1 MRLAGFVPTRLSFLT
16 LILVLTTV
24 LTLGCG
30 TTTVTLDRH
39 QLGQDLV
46 QRGVDPKLVILPF
59 GLTDEMREWA
69 HTNVP
74 NVLDEATKLEVLRDR
89 LLDSSTMSV
98 EYEWGYTGTAI
109 EVFEKRRANCLA
121 FTNLFVGLARELGLE
136 VYFLAVDDT
145 ETYRREGDLV
155 VVSDHIAV
163 GFGAQTNRRI
173 YDFSQYAQEADYRA
187 VRKVSDLTAIAMFHS
202 NRGAEAL
209 RVGNVHDSIDWLR
222 TAVSIDPELVNAW
235 VNLGVTLR
243 RAGQVDAAEEAYK
256 RAIEIDPR
264 IYSAYN
270 NLAAV
275 LRIQGRSGEA
285 EAFEAQLQKSPNRN
299 PFTYLALGDIS
310 LRSGRLAEAERFYRR
325 AINLRCEEADC
336 YAALGQLAVANGNLK
351 TARKMLRQAE
361 KLDPQNERTQ
371 RLARLV
377 AEHEGR
383 APQTASTQ
391 SR

>member
-1 MRLAGFVPTRLSFLT
+1 MRLAGRSRTRFLALT
-16 LILVLTTV
+16 LTAVFAA
-24 LTLGCG
+24 GCG
-30 TTTVTLDRH
+30 TSTVTLERH
-39 QLGQDLV
+39 RLGEDLA

-69 HTNVP
+69 RTNVP
-74 NVLDEATKLEVLRDR
+74 NILNDETKLEVLRDR
-89 LLDSSTMSV
+89 LLDSSTMKV

-121 FTNLFVGLARELGLE
+121 FTNLFVGMARELGLA

-163 GFGAQTNRRI
+163 GYGAQTNRRI
-173 YDFSQYAQEADYRA
+173 YDFSQYAEDADYRS
-187 VRKVSDLTAIAMFHS
+187 VRKVSDLTAISMFHS

-209 RVGNVHDSIDWLR
+209 RVGNVRDAVEWLT
-222 TAVSIDPELVNAW
+222 TAVEIDPELVNAW

-243 RAGQVDAAEEAYK
+243 RAGQLEAAEQAYK

-264 IYSAYN
+264 IYSAYH
-270 NLAAV
+270 NLASV
-275 LRIQGRSGEA
+275 LRMQGRKSEA
-285 EAFEAQLQKSPNRN
+285 EAFEAQLEKSPNRN

-310 LRSGRLAEAERFYRR
+310 LRNGRIAEAERFYRR

-361 KLDPQNERTQ
+361 KLDPKNERTQ

-377 AEHEGR
+377 AEQEGR
-383 APQTASTQ
+383 GAQ
-391 SR
+391 SS

>member
-1 MRLAGFVPTRLSFLT
+1 VLSA
-16 LILVLTTV
+16 
-24 LTLGCG
+24 GCG
-30 TTTVTLDRH
+30 TSAVTLERH
-39 QLGQDLV
+39 QLGEELT

-69 HTNVP
+69 RANVP
-74 NVLDEATKLEVLRDR
+74 NVLSDETKLEVLRDR

-121 FTNLFVGLARELGLE
+121 FTNLFVGMARELGLP

-163 GFGAQTNRRI
+163 GYGAQTNRKI
-173 YDFSQYAQEADYRA
+173 YDFSQYAAEADYRS
-187 VRKVSDLTAIAMFHS
+187 VHKVSDLTAIAMFHS

-209 RVGNVHDSIDWLR
+209 RVGNVRDSFEWLR
-222 TAVSIDPELVNAW
+222 TAVTIDPELVNAW

-243 RAGQVDAAEEAYK
+243 RGGQLEAAEQAYK

-264 IYSAYN
+264 VYSAYN
-270 NLAAV
+270 NLASV
-275 LRIQGRSGEA
+275 LRLQGRKTEA
-285 EAFEAQLQKSPNRN
+285 EAFEAQLEKSPNRN

-310 LRSGRLAEAERFYRR
+310 LRNGRLAEAERFYRR

-351 TARKMLRQAE
+351 TARKMLSKAE
-361 KLDPQNERTQ
+361 KLDPNNERTQ
-371 RLARLV
+371 RLARSV

-383 APQTASTQ
+383 AQRS
-391 SR
+391 S